1 MGSDSSVNK
10 LTKETWEDNPG
21 VDLSHSSPRPSC
33 LEEASE
39 FKDGDGLEIRDQHP
53 LSSSYNAM
61 MEELNDAPERVHVE
75 CSAMEKLTMPE
86 LTCSMFNE
94 RLHDVYIASKIG
106 HRVIPSKRKRNVADG
121 DSDSPVNASK
131 DVCTLTADAVSSLP
145 SGSTEDVSV
154 ETCGACFKRR
164 RYCYSQQSS
173 LFISFSVGSGF
184 QKNLH
189 QPFN

>member
-33 LEEASE
+33 LEASE
-39 FKDGDGLEIRDQHP
+39 FKDGDGLEIHDQRL
-53 LSSSYNAM
+53 LSS
-61 MEELNDAPERVHVE
+61 
-75 CSAMEKLTMPE
+75 
-86 LTCSMFNE
+86 
-94 RLHDVYIASKIG
+94 
-106 HRVIPSKRKRNVADG
+106 SKRKRNVADG

-154 ETCGACFKRR
+154 EMCGACFKRQ
-164 RYCYSQQSS
+164 RYCYSQ
-173 LFISFSVGSGF
+173 
-184 QKNLH
+184 
-189 QPFN
+189 